1 MSLFLLLRPLRPRDP
16 HESHRAATQL
26 ELFFDLIS
34 VIAIAAITG
43 AFHHAVSAG
52 HGIETLPNFLFLFFA
67 TWWVWLNHTWYS
79 SAFDNDD
86 AMNRIMTFVIMA
98 GFLLFA
104 AGAAR
109 IFETMD
115 FGYGLWGW
123 VIMRLGMAG
132 LWLRVARSAPVYR
145 GTALRYA
152 AGIVFAQALWCL
164 LYFTVPGG
172 SPVFFAGGIAIFA
185 VELAV
190 PALAERFRAT
200 PWHRHHIIERYG
212 LLNIIILGEI
222 LLSISFM
229 MGHLYSEGFDWAL
242 VSAAA
247 ASLIIVFSLWW
258 LYFLEAEHL
267 VSNKLSTALVWGYG
281 HVVVFFAGALLAA
294 GLGAQFDV
302 LSHHSKIGMALAG
315 SYTGTAVALYLGG
328 LWLVRDRFMT
338 GGWVQL
344 MAALLAAWLAWVGTT
359 LWPLALL
366 CLVALLLRSTLGARQ
381 SVA

>member
-1 MSLFLLLRPLRPRDP
+1 MSLFLMIRPLRPRDP
-16 HESHRAATQL
+16 HEHHRAATQL

-34 VIAIAAITG
+34 VIAIAAITA
-43 AFHHAVSAG
+43 AFHHAISAH
-52 HGIETLPNFLFLFFA
+52 HGAEMLPNFLFLFFA

-86 AMNRIMTFVIMA
+86 ALSRVLTFVIMA

-104 AGAAR
+104 AGAER

-132 LWLRVARSAPVYR
+132 LWLRVAKSAPDYR

-152 AGIVFAQALWCL
+152 VGILFAQALWCL
-164 LYFTVPGG
+164 LYFSTPPGG
-172 SPVFFAGGIAIFA
+172 AAFFAGGIAIFL

-190 PALAERFRAT
+190 PALAERHKAT
-200 PWHRHHIIERYG
+200 SWHRHHIIERYG

-229 MGHLYSEGFDWAL
+229 MEPLYSHGFDWAL
-242 VSAAA
+242 ISAAG
-247 ASLIIVFSLWW
+247 ASLLIVFSLWW

-267 VSNKLSTALVWGYG
+267 VSNRLSTALIWGYG
-281 HVVVFFAGALLAA
+281 HVIVFFAGALLAA
-294 GLGAQFDV
+294 GFGAAFDV
-302 LSHHSKIGMALAG
+302 ISHHSEITADQAG
-315 SYTGTAVALYLGG
+315 QYVAAAIALYFAG
-328 LWLVRDRFMT
+328 LWLVRDRVMP
-338 GGWVQL
+338 GGWVL
-344 MAALLAAWLAWVGTT
+344 LPATALALWGAVAGVALWPVAALCLAT
-359 LWPLALL
+359 L
-366 CLVALLLRSTLGARQ
+366 VLRGWLGAR
-381 SVA
+381 